1 MQLHNKLRLLPQ
13 MNDSEM
19 IQAVEA
25 AAVLGF
31 YSESAKFPIAS
42 TDGELKVPADLT
54 QLQDYLPPEL
64 IADSA
69 DTPPDFHSSTKHAKP
84 VPDMD
89 TRKKKGLERLF
100 SKGEFLKDRNL
111 DLLPDCMDFHIVL
124 PDGCDLS
131 TLTAACNLA
140 FRFGMETT
148 SYEGPITAQ
157 EGTEGN
163 LLILRKDDIC
173 GLKLEQ
179 KGNNLHV
186 ILSGSGMELEEF
198 SVYLCEHFPLLKEG
212 RTWTD
217 ELISMAGSFA
227 LKDLDGQLTALKAL
241 SCDGVNADTAFVSPE
256 IEMFRE
262 TAEKEFP
269 HITFKNH
276 KDGKKVSEKT
286 WDIPW
291 EVDVFKEKLASVIN
305 NKVSSG
311 DRITVLGAVSEDAK
325 VRREMTDSIRKE
337 LEGRGAQA
345 EDILILCAY
354 KQGYSWI
361 EDSVLPKLKRAGRIE
376 RIDISF
382 CPFLPEGTS
391 EWLDE
396 DGTTPSYNNLKDNDP
411 NKWYDLPIR
420 YLQELY
426 PVEDLIAEV
435 LNVDRDII
443 YFTAYEGDEDITYR
457 FRAFAEDG
465 KEILSEDYLAAW
477 SERPYMDDF
486 PGMGKVHPSTG
497 YLRVYQNGEL
507 LAEEHIATD
516 AERVWDI
523 YQKEVLPSCRRFIE
537 EKTGGHVT
545 GDMQPFFSRLK
556 LKLLA
561 SEPDERL
568 SCREDLISSLDALH
582 EDFYFVGSDYFKNYG
597 MEKAGVMLDAPG
609 LILPIIKKAEGPPR
623 FKVTLYDQLSPK
635 PCIMKGDEIL
645 AEPTASPEVYIREI
659 LWENGL
665 PHIHIETEGISAA
678 AADAWAGLTGK
689 GVLEAPE
696 RTGFTGTLTLHACGQ
711 TASCRLEALKEPQ
724 KDFDIRDIDLMEDRL
739 IGYEDYIRI
748 MEQLKR
754 VPGISVY
761 RTARSYMGREIY
773 AAELIPKAEGYVS
786 RTKRITA
793 HPSEIV
799 NSRHHANEVS
809 STNSAFMLIK
819 ELLTNPDYE
828 NLADSLNLVIVPM
841 ENVDGTAIHY
851 ELQKDNPYWKLHIA
865 RFNAVGKEFYHE
877 HFKPDTIH
885 TEAMGLTRL
894 WERFLPDIIVD
905 NHGVPSHEWEQQ
917 FSGYT
922 SPSFKGFWLPRSLL
936 YGYFWTVTDEEYR
949 SNYPLNK
956 KLEDVIADAIGAVPE
971 MRAWNQEWMAR
982 FEKFA
987 HGWMPKLFPA
997 NYYKEMINYWIP
1009 FAHDPG
1015 HRYPSVRFPW
1025 ITSCCY
1031 TSEVADETAQGDY
1044 LNLCARAHLTHDLAA
1059 IRMLLN
1065 CSCVYETKCRISETE
1080 TSLCRIRQR
1089 PICV

>member
-1 MQLHNKLRLLPQ
+1 MQVHNRLRLSPQ
-13 MNDSEM
+13 MNDREKR
-19 IQAVEA
+19 QAVEA

-31 YSESAKFPIAS
+31 YSEAAEFPAASA
-42 TDGELKVPADLT
+42 DGELIVPNDPA
-54 QLQDYLPPEL
+54 QLKDYLPSEL
-64 IADSA
+64 IADSSVVPA
-69 DTPPDFHSSTKHAKP
+69 DFQSATEHAKQ

-100 SKGEFLKDRNL
+100 SKGEFLKDRDL
-111 DLLPDCMDFHIVL
+111 DLLPDCLDFHIVL
-124 PDGCDLS
+124 PDDCDLS
-131 TLTAACNLA
+131 TLAAACNLA

-148 SYEGPITAQ
+148 AFEGPITAP
-157 EGTEGN
+157 EGSDGN
-163 LLILRKDDIC
+163 LLIFKKGDTC

-179 KGNNLHV
+179 SGNNLHV
-186 ILSGSGMELEEF
+186 ILSGSGKELLEF
-198 SVYLCEHFPLLKEG
+198 STYLCEHFPLLKEG

-217 ELISMAGSFA
+217 ELLCMADSFS
-227 LKDLDGQLTALKAL
+227 LENLDGQLTALKEFSLA
-241 SCDGVNADTAFVSPE
+241 GKEADTAFVSPE
-256 IEMFRE
+256 IDMFRE

-269 HITFKNH
+269 HISFKNH
-276 KDGKKVSEKT
+276 KEGKKVWEKT

-291 EVDVFKEKLASVIN
+291 EVDIFRERLAAVLNDKIT
-305 NKVSSG
+305 SG
-311 DRITVLGAVSEDAK
+311 DRITVLGAVSEDAA
-325 VRREMTDSIRKE
+325 VRREMAETIRRE
-337 LEGRGAQA
+337 LEDRGAKAGEIQ
-345 EDILILCAY
+345 ILCAY

-361 EDSVLPKLKRAGRIE
+361 EDVVLPRLKALGRPKLIE
-376 RIDISF
+376 IAFR
-382 CPFLPEGTS
+382 PFLPEGAS

-396 DGTTPSYNNLKDNDP
+396 DGATPSYNNVKENDP
-411 NKWYDLPIR
+411 DKWYDLPIR

-426 PVEDLIAEV
+426 PVEDLIAEC
-435 LNVDRDII
+435 LGVDRDIVH
-443 YFTAYEGDEDITYR
+443 FSAYEGNEDITYR
-457 FRAFAEDG
+457 FRAFAGDG
-465 KEILSEDYLAAW
+465 EELLSEDYLAAW

-497 YLRVYQNGEL
+497 YLRVYRNGEL
-507 LAEEHIATD
+507 LAEERIATD
-516 AERVWDI
+516 MERVWDI

-537 EKTGGHVT
+537 EKTGGQIS

-556 LKLLA
+556 LELLA

-597 MEKAGVMLDAPG
+597 VEKAGVMLDAPG
-609 LILPIIKKAEGPPR
+609 LILPVIKKSEGKPR
-623 FKVTLYDQLSPK
+623 FKVTLYDQLSSK
-635 PCIMKGDEIL
+635 PCIMKGGQVL
-645 AEPTASPEVYIREI
+645 AEPGTLPEMYIREI

-665 PHIHIETEGISAA
+665 PHIHIEAEGISQT
-678 AADAWAGLTGK
+678 AADAWTELADK
-689 GVLEAPE
+689 DVLEASG
-696 RTGFTGTLTLHACGQ
+696 RTGFTGTLTLHTGGH
-711 TASCRLEALKEPQ
+711 TASCTLSAAKEPP
-724 KDFDIRDIDLMEDRL
+724 KDQDIRDIDLMENTL

-748 MEQLKR
+748 IEQLKR

-773 AAELIPKAEGYVS
+773 AVELLPKAKGYVS

-793 HPSEIV
+793 HPSEII

-819 ELLTNPDYE
+819 ELLTNPEYE
-828 NLADSLNLVIVPM
+828 GLADRLNLVIVPM

-851 ELQKDNPYWKLHIA
+851 ELQRDNPYWKFHVA

-894 WERFLPDIIVD
+894 WERFLPDVIVD

-936 YGYFWTVTDEEYR
+936 YGYFWTVTDEDYK

-956 KLEDVIADAIGAVPE
+956 KFEDVIADAIGAVPE
-971 MRAWNQEWMAR
+971 MKAWNQEWMAR

-1015 HRYPSVRFPW
+1015 HRYPSIRFPW

-1031 TSEVADETAQGDY
+1031 TSEVADETAQGEY
-1044 LNLCARAHLTHDLAA
+1044 LNLCARAHLTHDLAV
-1059 IRMLLN
+1059 IQTLMDCTCIYQTE
-1065 CSCVYETKCRISETE
+1065 CSLSEQH
-1080 TSLCRIRQR
+1080 TSLRRIRQR
-1089 PICV
+1089 PVCV